1 MKFKIYMTRNYLS
14 GSIKKALAIIECVAK
29 SSKPLKSS
37 EVAYLTKLERATA
50 FRILTYLTSLGYL
63 FKDVTNNLYSLG
75 HKIFEFGDKS
85 DFLKTLTSYS
95 IEHIRDLSRET
106 QLITYLAVLEGPHIV
121 YCDRVE
127 PSGESAP
134 RSFRMRQDAHSTAL
148 GKAML
153 AYKSFDE
160 LKEIYKTYT
169 LHKHTENTIP
179 SLDKLYI
186 QLRKIRKDGYSTNEA
201 ETFNYVY
208 GVGAPILDRQQRA
221 IAAISLSGTKSTIN
235 VKNTPKL
242 AERTIL
248 TATLIANVIS
258 KG

>member
-1 MKFKIYMTRNYLS
+1 MTRNYLS
-14 GSIKKALAIIECVAK
+14 GSIQKALVIIECVGK
-29 SSKPLKSS
+29 STRPLKSS
-37 EVAYLTKLERATA
+37 EVASLTKLERATA

-95 IEHIRDLSRET
+95 IDHIRDLSRET
-106 QLITYLAVLEGPHIV
+106 QLIVYLAVLEGPHIV
-121 YCDRVE
+121 YCDKVG

-153 AYKSFDE
+153 AYKSFEE

-169 LHKHTENTIP
+169 LHRHTENTI
-179 SLDKLYI
+179 LHW
-186 QLRKIRKDGYSTNEA
+186 
-201 ETFNYVY
+201 
-208 GVGAPILDRQQRA
+208 
-221 IAAISLSGTKSTIN
+221 
-235 VKNTPKL
+235 KNF
-242 AERTIL
+242 IW
-248 TATLIANVIS
+248 S
-258 KG
+258 

>member
-1 MKFKIYMTRNYLS
+1 MKRNYLS
-14 GSIKKALAIIECVAK
+14 GSIKKALAIIECVGK
-29 SSKPLKSS
+29 SPKPLKSS
-37 EVAYLTKLERATA
+37 EVANLTQLERATA

-95 IEHIRDLSRET
+95 IDHIRDLSKET

-179 SLDKLYI
+179 SLDKLYA
-186 QLRKIRKDGYSTNEA
+186 QLRKVRKDGYSTNEA
-201 ETFNYVY
+201 ETFHYVY
-208 GVGAPILDRQQRA
+208 GVGAPILDKQNRA

-248 TATLIANVIS
+248 TATLIANEIS

>member
-1 MKFKIYMTRNYLS
+1 MTRNYLS
-14 GSIKKALAIIECVAK
+14 GSIKKALAIIECVGK
-29 SSKPLKSS
+29 SPRPLKAS
-37 EVAYLTKLERATA
+37 EVANLTQLERATA

-95 IEHIRDLSRET
+95 IEHIRNLSRET

-179 SLDKLYI
+179 SLDKLYT
-186 QLRKIRKDGYSTNEA
+186 QLRKVRKDGYSTNEA

-248 TATLIANVIS
+248 TATLIANEIS

>member
-1 MKFKIYMTRNYLS
+1 MTRNYLS
-14 GSIKKALAIIECVAK
+14 GSVKKALAIIECVGK
-29 SSKPLKSS
+29 SPKPLKSS
-37 EVAYLTKLERATA
+37 EVANLTQLERATA

-95 IEHIRDLSRET
+95 IDHIRDLSKDT

-153 AYKSFDE
+153 AYKSFEE
-160 LKEIYKTYT
+160 LKEIYKSYT
-169 LHKHTENTIP
+169 LYKHTKNTIT
-179 SLDKLYI
+179 SLEKLYME
-186 QLRKIRKDGYSTNEA
+186 LRKVRTNGYSTNEA

-208 GVGAPILDRQQRA
+208 GVGAPILDKQNRA

-235 VKNTPKL
+235 IKTIPIL
-242 AERTIL
+242 AEKITK
-248 TATLIANVIS
+248 TSKKIS
-258 KG
+258 LKISDN

>member
-1 MKFKIYMTRNYLS
+1 MSRNYLS
-14 GSIKKALAIIECVAK
+14 GSIKKALAIIECVGK
-29 SSKPLKSS
+29 SPRPLKAS
-37 EVAYLTKLERATA
+37 EVANLTRLERATA

-85 DFLKTLTSYS
+85 DFLKTLISYS
-95 IEHIRDLSRET
+95 IDYIRDLSRET

-153 AYKSFDE
+153 AYKSYEE
-160 LKEIYKTYT
+160 LKEIYKSYT
-169 LHKHTENTIP
+169 LHKHTNNTIT
-179 SLDKLYI
+179 SLDKLYT
-186 QLRKIRKDGYSTNEA
+186 QLRKVKTEGYSTNEA
-201 ETFNYVY
+201 ETFNYIY
-208 GVGAPILDRQQRA
+208 GIGAPILDGKKRPM
-221 IAAISLSGTKSTIN
+221 AAISLTGTKSTIN
-235 VKNTPKL
+235 IKSTPKL

-248 TATLIANVIS
+248 TAELIANAINKS
-258 KG
+258 

>member
-1 MKFKIYMTRNYLS
+1 MTRNYLS
-14 GSIKKALAIIECVAK
+14 GSIKKALVIIECVGK
-29 SSKPLKSS
+29 STRPLKSS
-37 EVAYLTKLERATA
+37 EVASLTKLERATA

-169 LHKHTENTIP
+169 LHQHTDNTIP
-179 SLDKLYI
+179 SLDKLYT
-186 QLRKIRKDGYSTNEA
+186 QLRKVRKDGYSTNEA

-208 GVGAPILDRQQRA
+208 GVGAPILDKHNRA

-248 TATLIANVIS
+248 TAHLIANEIS
-258 KG
+258 KD

>member
-1 MKFKIYMTRNYLS
+1 MTRNYLS
-14 GSIKKALAIIECVAK
+14 GSIKKALAIIECVGK
-29 SSKPLKSS
+29 SPRPLKSS
-37 EVAYLTKLERATA
+37 EVANLTQLERATA

-95 IEHIRDLSRET
+95 IDHIRDLSRET

-169 LHKHTENTIP
+169 LHQHTENTIP
-179 SLDKLYI
+179 SLDKLYT
-186 QLRKIRKDGYSTNEA
+186 QLRKVRKDGYSTNEA

-248 TATLIANVIS
+248 TAKLIANEIS

>member
-1 MKFKIYMTRNYLS
+1 MPRNYLS
-14 GSIKKALAIIECVAK
+14 GSIKKALLIIECVGK
-29 SSKPLKSS
+29 STKPLKAS
-37 EVAYLTKLERATA
+37 EVANLTKLERATA
-50 FRILTYLTSLGYL
+50 FRILIYLTSLGYL

-95 IEHIRDLSRET
+95 IDHIRDLSRET

-153 AYKSFDE
+153 AYKSFEE

-169 LHKHTENTIP
+169 LHQHTENTIP
-179 SLDKLYI
+179 SLDKLYT
-186 QLRKIRKDGYSTNEA
+186 QLRKVRKDGYSTNEA

-208 GVGAPILDRQQRA
+208 GVGAPILDKHNRA

-235 VKNTPKL
+235 VKNISKL

-248 TATLIANVIS
+248 TAHLIANEIS
-258 KG
+258 KD

>member
-1 MKFKIYMTRNYLS
+1 MTRNYLS
-14 GSIKKALAIIECVAK
+14 GSIRKALAIIECVGK
-29 SSKPLKSS
+29 SPRPLKSS
-37 EVAYLTKLERATA
+37 EVANLTKLERATA

-121 YCDRVE
+121 YCDKVG

-153 AYKSFDE
+153 AYKSFEE

-169 LHKHTENTIP
+169 LHQHTENTIP
-179 SLDKLYI
+179 SLEKLYME
-186 QLRKIRKDGYSTNEA
+186 LRKVRTNGYSTNEA

-208 GVGAPILDRQQRA
+208 GVGAPILDKQNRA

-235 VKNTPKL
+235 IKTIPDL
-242 AERTIL
+242 AEKITK
-248 TATLIANVIS
+248 TSKNIS
-258 KG
+258 LKISDN

>member
-1 MKFKIYMTRNYLS
+1 MTRNYLS
-14 GSIKKALAIIECVAK
+14 GSIKKALAIIECVGK
-29 SSKPLKSS
+29 SPRPLKSS
-37 EVAYLTKLERATA
+37 EVANLTQLERATA

-95 IEHIRDLSRET
+95 LDHIRDLSKET

-153 AYKSFDE
+153 AYKSFEE

-169 LHKHTENTIP
+169 LHQHTENTIP
-179 SLDKLYI
+179 SLDKLYT
-186 QLRKIRKDGYSTNEA
+186 QLRKVRKDGYSINEA
-201 ETFNYVY
+201 ETFNYMY
-208 GVGAPILDRQQRA
+208 GLGAPILDKQNRA

-248 TATLIANVIS
+248 TATLIANEIS